1 MPLERNILARLAVFG
16 ETLQYR
22 LNFIFTVWVRPVEGG
37 EDVSGILTND
47 GEKNGY
53 LYWFLRL
60 VKLRDECI
68 IAPGEVK
75 SFSSLRHVS
84 VVSSSPGGGGNV
96 NPVVMDDCVLS
107 HRCYHVTCSLVDVY
121 LIEELNIN

>member
-1 MPLERNILARLAVFG
+1 MPLKRNILARLAVFG

-22 LNFIFTVWVRPVEGG
+22 LNFIFIVWVRAVEGG

-60 VKLRDECI
+60 VKLRGECI

-75 SFSSLRHVS
+75 SFFI
-84 VVSSSPGGGGNV
+84 SP
-96 NPVVMDDCVLS
+96 PRFRREARAPEEAVM
-107 HRCYHVTCSLVDVY
+107 
-121 LIEELNIN
+121 